1 MECCR
6 DFAEVFDPIIQD
18 YHGISKDAVH
28 NSDMDV
34 TKIKVCGNTENIRN
48 IFNSWI
54 LMWVCIRKAA
64 KWFILSLPKMAIKH
78 FNMCA
83 ENLQY

>member
-1 MECCR
+1 MECYR

-34 TKIKVCGNTENIRN
+34 TKIKVCGNRENFSFLYLNLEVESDLDPDYDPSFQEQPRN
-48 IFNSWI
+48 D
-54 LMWVCIRKAA
+54 V
-64 KWFILSLPKMAIKH
+64 
-78 FNMCA
+78 
-83 ENLQY
+83 

>member
-1 MECCR
+1 MECFR

-34 TKIKVCGNTENIRN
+34 TKIKVCGNTENICNFSSHGSGSRCGFGFGSGLRS
-48 IFNSWI
+48 IFS
-54 LMWVCIRKAA
+54 RKAA
-64 KWFILSLPKMAIKH
+64 K
-78 FNMCA
+78 
-83 ENLQY
+83 

>member
-34 TKIKVCGNTENIRN
+34 TKIKVCGNTET
-48 IFNSWI
+48 FVSFQ
-54 LMWVCIRKAA
+54 LMDPDPEVD
-64 KWFILSLPKMAIKH
+64 LDPD
-78 FNMCA
+78 
-83 ENLQY
+83 

>member
-34 TKIKVCGNTENIRN
+34 TKIKVCGKTENIRN
-48 IFNSWI
+48 FSTLGSGSGSGFGFGYGYGSIFS
-54 LMWVCIRKAA
+54 RKAA
-64 KWFILSLPKMAIKH
+64 K
-78 FNMCA
+78 
-83 ENLQY
+83 

>member
-1 MECCR
+1 VEREMECCR

-34 TKIKVCGNTENIRN
+34 TKIKVCGN
-48 IFNSWI
+48 WQ
-54 LMWVCIRKAA
+54 
-64 KWFILSLPKMAIKH
+64 H
-78 FNMCA
+78 
-83 ENLQY
+83 

>member
-34 TKIKVCGNTENIRN
+34 TKIKVCGNTET
-48 IFNSWI
+48 FVFFQ
-54 LMWVCIRKAA
+54 LMDPDPEVD
-64 KWFILSLPKMAIKH
+64 LDLDPD
-78 FNMCA
+78 
-83 ENLQY
+83 

>member
-34 TKIKVCGNTENIRN
+34 TKIKVCGMKLKTFLTSQLLDPDPEVDLDLNPDLDPSFQEKPRN
-48 IFNSWI
+48 D
-54 LMWVCIRKAA
+54 V
-64 KWFILSLPKMAIKH
+64 
-78 FNMCA
+78 
-83 ENLQY
+83 

>member
-48 IFNSWI
+48 YS
-54 LMWVCIRKAA
+54 
-64 KWFILSLPKMAIKH
+64 SH
-78 FNMCA
+78 GS
-83 ENLQY
+83 

>member
-34 TKIKVCGNTENIRN
+34 TKIKVCGNTEIENIRN
-48 IFNSWI
+48 FSTYGSGSGCGFGSGLGSIFS
-54 LMWVCIRKAA
+54 RKAA
-64 KWFILSLPKMAIKH
+64 K
-78 FNMCA
+78 
-83 ENLQY
+83 